1 MKKNYQ
7 MKWNP
12 KKRGVLFSV
21 IALIFIAT
29 TAYKNDYFEIA
40 KQLDIFSTLFKEVN
54 MNYVD
59 KTNPAELMQ
68 SSVTQMLKELDP
80 YTTYA
85 SEQDVEAGR
94 MKQSNAY
101 VGIGATLNSSE
112 NKLIIVEVFKDLPA
126 DNVGLKAGDEII
138 EIDGFNVAD
147 LKETATQVLNGKK
160 NTKVALTYMRNGE
173 KSTVMVKRGDKTPK
187 AVPVYKILEKGVGYI
202 ALDRFTQTASREV
215 ENAVKLMLIDE
226 VKGIV
231 LDLRNNPG
239 GLVSEAVKIVN
250 LFVEKGQLVVS
261 TKSNIETYNQ
271 TYITKKQ
278 PLSLDVP
285 LVVII
290 NQKSASA
297 SEIVAGAL
305 QDLDRAVVIGKRSF
319 GKGLVQR
326 YKPLPYGSQLK
337 VTIARYYTPSR
348 RCIQA
353 LDYRN
358 RKEDGTAI
366 RFKKEEYAAFK
377 TKNGRLVYD
386 GGGINPDIVEGT
398 KTTSK
403 FIETLLNSAL
413 VFDYVNRYYYANTL
427 DNFEGFSLN
436 TGDFERF
443 KSMSLDKK
451 YNLDDE
457 SLKEINNL
465 KKTLKDEG
473 FGTMTSSFKTFE
485 KSLQTAKLELIN
497 QFKDDILAALENEII
512 KRYFYREGMYSYLL
526 STNAEIFKAQ
536 EIITDIQT
544 YQNILK

>member
-403 FIETLLNSAL
+403 FIETLLNSEL

-473 FGTMTSSFKTFE
+473 FGAMTSSFKTFE

>member
-12 KKRGVLFSV
+12 KKRGVLFGV

-160 NTKVALTYMRNGE
+160 NTKVALTYMRNGK

-239 GLVSEAVKIVN
+239 GLVSEACKN
-250 LFVEKGQLVVS
+250 C
-261 TKSNIETYNQ
+261 KS
-271 TYITKKQ
+271 
-278 PLSLDVP
+278 
-285 LVVII
+285 
-290 NQKSASA
+290 
-297 SEIVAGAL
+297 
-305 QDLDRAVVIGKRSF
+305 F
-319 GKGLVQR
+319 
-326 YKPLPYGSQLK
+326 
-337 VTIARYYTPSR
+337 
-348 RCIQA
+348 C
-353 LDYRN
+353 
-358 RKEDGTAI
+358 RKGTACGLHKI
-366 RFKKEEYAAFK
+366 
-377 TKNGRLVYD
+377 
-386 GGGINPDIVEGT
+386 
-398 KTTSK
+398 
-403 FIETLLNSAL
+403 
-413 VFDYVNRYYYANTL
+413 
-427 DNFEGFSLN
+427 
-436 TGDFERF
+436 
-443 KSMSLDKK
+443 
-451 YNLDDE
+451 
-457 SLKEINNL
+457 
-465 KKTLKDEG
+465 
-473 FGTMTSSFKTFE
+473 
-485 KSLQTAKLELIN
+485 
-497 QFKDDILAALENEII
+497 
-512 KRYFYREGMYSYLL
+512 
-526 STNAEIFKAQ
+526 
-536 EIITDIQT
+536 
-544 YQNILK
+544 